1 MKQGPKKT
9 EFSYA
14 VNDPYHGTNFGHSE
28 SRDGYNAKGQYYV
41 NLPDGRLQKVSYY
54 TDEWGYHPT
63 VTYEGKAHFPVHGK
77 GHGGHY

>member
-1 MKQGPKKT
+1 MKQGSKNT